1 MKKFVAHKNSW
12 WIFIKLVEVIV
23 SFRMAQWPN
32 GPISWDKSSWIV
44 YIGKF
49 YFLRNWLVLHSQK
62 LINITYQKINCVI
75 ILWANWQFWRPTFF
89 IGEIFFFAQKRVLDK
104 YFWLTW
110 FTIYFYPRAMA
121 PSGSYNLIS
130 PSSENTS
137 HNLHPECSQTKIFT
151 WNSSQIQIYTYQK
164 CKLIADL
171 KKVLRVNKFP
181 YPLMIPSSRSWKVK
195 SKKIWIIDPPP
206 HSSRSRV

>member
-1 MKKFVAHKNSW
+1 M
-12 WIFIKLVEVIV
+12 LLYC
-23 SFRMAQWPN
+23 
-32 GPISWDKSSWIV
+32 GPIDNFDV
-44 YIGKF
+44 QPFLLVKF
-49 YFLRNWLVLHSQK
+49 
-62 LINITYQKINCVI
+62 
-75 ILWANWQFWRPTFF
+75 
-89 IGEIFFFAQKRVLDK
+89 FFFAQKRVLDK

-151 WNSSQIQIYTYQK
+151 WNSSQIQIYTYK
-164 CKLIADL
+164 KRKLIADL
-171 KKVLRVNKFP
+171 KKVLKVNKFS
-181 YPLMIPSSRSWKVK
+181 YPFMIPSSRSWKVK

>member
-49 YFLRNWLVLHSQK
+49 YFLRKWLVLHSQK

-89 IGEIFFFAQKRVLDK
+89 IGEIFFLHKNE
-104 YFWLTW
+104 FWTNIFDLPGLR
-110 FTIYFYPRAMA
+110 Y
-121 PSGSYNLIS
+121 
-130 PSSENTS
+130 
-137 HNLHPECSQTKIFT
+137 IFT
-151 WNSSQIQIYTYQK
+151 REPWLRAGLTIWFLLLQK
-164 CKLIADL
+164 THLTICTQNVPKQKFSLEIVP
-171 KKVLRVNKFP
+171 KYKFTHIKNVN
-181 YPLMIPSSRSWKVK
+181 
-195 SKKIWIIDPPP
+195 
-206 HSSRSRV
+206 

>member
-1 MKKFVAHKNSW
+1 M
-12 WIFIKLVEVIV
+12 LLYC
-23 SFRMAQWPN
+23 
-32 GPISWDKSSWIV
+32 GPIDNFDV
-44 YIGKF
+44 QPFLLVKF
-49 YFLRNWLVLHSQK
+49 
-62 LINITYQKINCVI
+62 
-75 ILWANWQFWRPTFF
+75 FF
-89 IGEIFFFAQKRVLDK
+89 VFAQKRVLDK

-121 PSGSYNLIS
+121 PSRSYNLIS

-151 WNSSQIQIYTYQK
+151 WNSSQIQIYTYK
-164 CKLIADL
+164 KRKLIADL
-171 KKVLRVNKFP
+171 KKVLKVNKFS
-181 YPLMIPSSRSWKVK
+181 YPFMIPSSRSWKVK

>member
-49 YFLRNWLVLHSQK
+49 YFLRKWLHSTTLSKTDQY
-62 LINITYQKINCVI
+62 YQKINCVI
-75 ILWANWQFWRPTFF
+75 ILWANEQFWRPTFF
-89 IGEIFFFAQKRVLDK
+89 YWWNIFFAQKRVLGK

-137 HNLHPECSQTKIFT
+137 HNLHPKCSQTKIFT
-151 WNSSQIQIYTYQK
+151 WYSSQIQIYTY
-164 CKLIADL
+164 L
-171 KKVLRVNKFP
+171 
-181 YPLMIPSSRSWKVK
+181 
-195 SKKIWIIDPPP
+195 SKM
-206 HSSRSRV
+206 

>member
-1 MKKFVAHKNSW
+1 MLLYCGPIDNFDVQPFLLVKYFFLHKNEFW
-12 WIFIKLVEVIV
+12 TNIFDLPGL
-23 SFRMAQWPN
+23 R
-32 GPISWDKSSWIV
+32 
-44 YIGKF
+44 YIF
-49 YFLRNWLVLHSQK
+49 
-62 LINITYQKINCVI
+62 
-75 ILWANWQFWRPTFF
+75 WA
-89 IGEIFFFAQKRVLDK
+89 V
-104 YFWLTW
+104 
-110 FTIYFYPRAMA
+110 A

-171 KKVLRVNKFP
+171 KKVLKVNKFS
-181 YPLMIPSSRSWKVK
+181 YPFMIPSSRSWKVK